1 MKKIKVVWICHFSNQ
16 QVRERMPLTKRNIS
30 NNIRKLL
37 GKQSISYS
45 DFAPWITNQI
55 CEFEKFDNVELH
67 VIAPHSGLNK
77 ILFEFEMKSVYYH
90 FFKPDLF
97 FLLDKFIDK
106 IWGKRRKKYK
116 LNRNIVKNILNNIQ
130 PDIVNLIGTEN
141 PYYSITA
148 LDIKNIPLYVS
159 AQTVYTNP
167 DREKYSGIV
176 DQHSWDTELKI
187 HQKEK
192 YYGCIGRMH
201 RDLILK
207 NNPEA
212 IIFKYFFPIQKPLVI
227 ESELEKEFDFVFFAA
242 QVTNKK
248 GIEDALEAI
257 AIVKRHHNNVSL
269 NVVGWCAREYKAFL
283 LVKIQNLNI
292 NDNVTFNDYFP
303 LHEDMQRHISKA
315 RFALLPLKLD
325 VISSALIEAI
335 LIELPIISYK
345 TSGTP
350 YLNKNG
356 ETVLL
361 AEIGDLE
368 KLAANMLRLLSSS
381 ELAAKLKKDAKAFV
395 EKEFDNTTSA
405 QRLVRN
411 YKAVINH
418 YYHNIPIPN
427 DLLFSTNEF
436 PKY

>member
-1 MKKIKVVWICHFSNQ
+1 MPKLKVAWICHFSNQ
-16 QVRERMPLTKRNIS
+16 H
-30 NNIRKLL
+30 IRKRLPL
-37 GKQSISYS
+37 SDRRLSNFLRKLIGKQYINYS

-55 CEFEKFDNVELH
+55 CEFEKLDNIELH

-77 ILFEFEMKSVYYH
+77 FIFEFEMNGVYYH

-97 FLLDKFIDK
+97 FLVDKFIDK
-106 IWGKRRKKYK
+106 ITKKRRIEYK
-116 LNRNIVKNILNNIQ
+116 LNRLFVRKILKKIQ

-141 PYYSITA
+141 PYYSITTI
-148 LDIKNIPLYVS
+148 DIKDIPLYVS

-167 DREKYSGIV
+167 DREKFSGIV
-176 DQHSWDTELKI
+176 DQSIWDTELKI

-192 YYGCIGRMH
+192 YYGCVGRMH
-201 RDLILK
+201 RDLILN

-212 IIFKYFFPIQKPLVI
+212 IIFKYLFPIQKPLTI
-227 ESELEKEFDFVFFAA
+227 ETELEREFDFVFFAA

-269 NVVGWCAREYKAFL
+269 NVVGKCTQDYKEL
-283 LVKIQNLNI
+283 LLGKIQNLNI
-292 NDNVTFNDYFP
+292 IDNVFFTDYFP
-303 LHEDMQRHISKA
+303 LHEDMQKHISKA

-335 LIELPIISYK
+335 YLELPIISYK

-361 AEIGDLE
+361 AEIGDIE
-368 KLAANMLRLLSSS
+368 KLAVNMLRLLSSP
-381 ELAAKLKKDAKAFV
+381 ELASQLKKDAKAFV
-395 EKEFDNTTSA
+395 EKEFNNTTSSK
-405 QRLVRN
+405 RLVSN
-411 YKAVINH
+411 YKAVIDH
-418 YYHNIPIPN
+418 YHNNIPIPN
-427 DLLFSTNEF
+427 DLLFSTEEF